1 MSLAVESVVESVVGL
16 DVGLAEEVESAMLLA
31 CGSVH
36 AQGEPAS
43 WLLVAVCPCGEVRE
57 DKILCAEH
65 VGDWVLNFH
74 EIAAA
79 GIGWCGQS
87 FSEESFTYSV
97 MSLDM

>member
-1 MSLAVESVVESVVGL
+1 MSLAVESVVGL
-16 DVGLAEEVESAMLLA
+16 DVEVGLAEEVESAMLLA
-31 CGSVH
+31 CGSAH